1 MDTAND
7 ARSGRGTTLTA
18 AQRVLA
24 VLDVFDDAHTT
35 LTLSEISRR
44 SGLTL
49 TTTHRLVGEL
59 NAWGALSRDTRGR
72 YSVGLRILEL
82 GALAPGGLQLREV
95 AQPFLND
102 LHHATRAN
110 VHLAVREGHDVV
122 YLESLRAPD
131 GVPVLS
137 RLGGRWPLHATGT
150 GQVLLAF
157 AGPEVREEVLA
168 SPLKRFSR
176 ETIVEPAQLRS
187 VLSEVRWLG
196 YAVAASQLTEDAVAV
211 AAPIRGPEDDVIAA
225 VGVTVRRGTVA
236 PQAMAPALLAASR
249 GISRA
254 LGAPSALA
262 TRAERAGG
270 RTRRPGHSGVPSRA
284 LQRPT
289 AHLSRTSA

>member
-1 MDTAND
+1 MDTAKD
-7 ARSGRGTTLTA
+7 ARPGNGTTLTA

-24 VLDVFDDAHTT
+24 ILDVFDDAHTM

-59 NAWGALSRDTRGR
+59 HAWGALSRDPRGR

-82 GALAPGGLQLREV
+82 GVLAPGGLQLREV

-102 LHHATRAN
+102 LHHVTRAN

-150 GQVLLAF
+150 GQVLLAY
-157 AGPEVREEVLA
+157 AGPDVREEVLS

-176 ETIVEPAQLRS
+176 HTIVEPAQLRS

-225 VGVTVRRGTVA
+225 VGVTVRCGTVS
-236 PQAMAPALLAASR
+236 PQAMAPALMAASR

-254 LGAPSALA
+254 LGAPSANA
-262 TRAERAGG
+262 PRPEHAGP
-270 RTRRPGHSGVPSRA
+270 RTRRSGHDMAARAVPRA
-284 LQRPT
+284 T
-289 AHLSRTSA
+289 GHLSRSSA